1 MFGKGEERRD
11 HVYIDDV
18 TGVILLCLKKNFFGD
33 LNIATG
39 KLYSF
44 YNIAKAC
51 IKKIKILRLISYQ
64 ELGLCHI
71 MDIENLM

>member
-1 MFGKGEERRD
+1 MF
-11 HVYIDDV
+11 
-18 TGVILLCLKKNFFGD
+18 KKNFFGD